1 MIEVTV
7 KVPREI
13 GELISETGEA
23 IYTEALREVAGKRLS
38 HTQRR
43 LDELRQRVSEYES
56 KYGSS
61 YQEFSRNVPDTAEG
75 HEDWAEWSYL
85 DKVSSALSEKI
96 GKMRIITGK

>member
-23 IYTEALREVAGKRLS
+23 IYAEALREVAGKRLS

-61 YQEFSRNVPDTAEG
+61 YKEFSRNVPDTAEG
-75 HEDWAEWSYL
+75 HEDWIEWSYL

-96 GKMRIITGK
+96 EKMRIITGK